1 MGVMMPGEKPMIWIT
16 EQDTKTGH
24 YPYPFS
30 FFCHSEET
38 VVVVVVVLSSCGML
52 GFFLSILG
60 GSTENTNSLSSGRSP
75 MELHTFLTRRFS
87 RIHLSISFMC
97 LLLLKLE
104 FSNWRISPLP
114 PTCFPLFDKAL
125 ALWQNQTN
133 RERKIASRSHNDQRK
148 IACCCEMFS

>member
-1 MGVMMPGEKPMIWIT
+1 MGEMMPGEKPMIWIK

-38 VVVVVVVLSSCGML
+38 VVVVVLSSCGML

-114 PTCFPLFDKAL
+114 PPMFPIIWQSSGWHYDKIKQTGREKLLPAATMTIERLLAAVGCF
-125 ALWQNQTN
+125 
-133 RERKIASRSHNDQRK
+133 S
-148 IACCCEMFS
+148 